1 MYSKYGE
8 GPVAEVRSFLI
19 VNFFTCNNTR
29 WNRFLTGWCFSGRI
43 EGTLMKCFRQIGTG
57 ISLLLIIIRTR
68 SCVFWVLKFDLRY
81 AVTVWYM
88 DAEERREHA
97 ERMRTDKENK
107 LGSRV

>member
-1 MYSKYGE
+1 M
-8 GPVAEVRSFLI
+8 
-19 VNFFTCNNTR
+19 
-29 WNRFLTGWCFSGRI
+29 TGWCFSGRI
-43 EGTLMKCFRQIGTG
+43 EGILMKCFRQIGTG

-68 SCVFWVLKFDLRY
+68 TYCVFWVLKFDFRY

-88 DAEERREHA
+88 DAEERREHT